1 MSDAFY
7 SAWNIAKK
15 SSKKPLN
22 KITNEEFDAMSEGT
36 YPPHSE
42 EGYQD
47 FRFPFDDRDMM
58 AGNYPAVNM
67 YTDGTFKRLAKLIR
81 RKPDGMMHLTGKPTG
96 SNINLSPLAHHVYSR
111 NGELPMDAERSVI
124 QGLASTGRHEAIH
137 QAVHPILRDLGYRFG
152 TDEYS
157 KATEYFANLG
167 QDHDAERAWNKV
179 RVHDVFRG
187 DKETQRIADKYM
199 GYEDESPKKDKKNT
213 REEDM
218 NELFMEDYINS
229 RPYEYR

>member
-1 MSDAFY
+1 MSNAFY

-22 KITNEEFDAMSEGT
+22 EITNEEFDAMSEGT
-36 YPPHSE
+36 LLPHPE

-67 YTDGTFKRLAKLIR
+67 YASPTFKRLAKVTR
-81 RKPDGMMHLTGKPTG
+81 RKPDGRLQFTGEPTG
-96 SNINLSPLAHHVYSR
+96 SNINLSPLAHHVYNR
-111 NGELPMDAERSVI
+111 NGELPRDDERSVI

-137 QAVHPILRDLGYRFG
+137 QAVHPILRDLGYSWG

-157 KATEYFANLG
+157 RATEYFANLG
-167 QDHDAERAWNKV
+167 QEHDAEKAWGNV
-179 RVHDVFRG
+179 AYHDVFNG
-187 DKETQRIADKYM
+187 DKETQRIADKYR
-199 GYEDESPKKDKKNT
+199 N
-213 REEDM
+213 R
-218 NELFMEDYINS
+218 L
-229 RPYEYR
+229 R